1 MFKGRFGDFYLVKV
15 WAFIL
20 IIGSIIFPFLHFELK
35 GDSKFMIGIVEF
47 IFFEIFLGFFISI
60 PSLLISNIIYIISS
74 RYRFSN
80 VKVLIITF
88 LISFVTTLSTY
99 IYLFNLSFSNY
110 KTNNGGLIFCILF
123 SLLLLIGLVI
133 FKNSDNH
140 QLTTDNQNI

>member
-1 MFKGRFGDFYLVKV
+1 MFKGRFGGFYLIKV

-35 GDSKFMIGIVEF
+35 GDSKFIIGIIEF

-80 VKVLIITF
+80 AKVLVITF

-133 FKNSDNH
+133 FKNSDNQ
-140 QLTTDNQNI
+140 QLTTNKQNI

>member
-1 MFKGRFGDFYLVKV
+1 MFKGRFGDFYLAKV

-35 GDSKFMIGIVEF
+35 GDSKFMIGIIEF

-60 PSLLISNIIYIISS
+60 PSLLISNIFYIIMSKQK
-74 RYRFSN
+74 FSDI
-80 VKVLIITF
+80 KVFVITF
-88 LISFVTTLSTY
+88 LISFITTLSTY
-99 IYLFNLSFSNY
+99 IYLFNLNFSNY

-133 FKNSDNH
+133 FKNSDNQ

>member
-1 MFKGRFGDFYLVKV
+1 MFKGRFGDFYLAKV

-99 IYLFNLSFSNY
+99 IYLFN
-110 KTNNGGLIFCILF
+110 
-123 SLLLLIGLVI
+123 
-133 FKNSDNH
+133 
-140 QLTTDNQNI
+140 

>member
-133 FKNSDNH
+133 FKNSDNR
-140 QLTTDNQNI
+140 QLTTDKQNL

>member
-35 GDSKFMIGIVEF
+35 GDSKFIIGIVEF

-60 PSLLISNIIYIISS
+60 PSLLTSNIIYIISS

>member
-1 MFKGRFGDFYLVKV
+1 MFKGRFGDFYLAKV

-35 GDSKFMIGIVEF
+35 GDSKFMIGIIEF
-47 IFFEIFLGFFISI
+47 IFFEIFLGFLISI

-80 VKVLIITF
+80 IKVLIITF

-99 IYLFNLSFSNY
+99 IYIY
-110 KTNNGGLIFCILF
+110 LI
-123 SLLLLIGLVI
+123 
-133 FKNSDNH
+133 
-140 QLTTDNQNI
+140 

>member
-1 MFKGRFGDFYLVKV
+1 MLTGRFGGFYLIKV

-20 IIGSIIFPFLHFELK
+20 ILGSIIFPFLHFELK
-35 GDSKFMIGIVEF
+35 GDSKFIIGIFEF

-60 PSLLISNIIYIISS
+60 PSLLISNIFYIILS
-74 RYRFSN
+74 RYSFSDS
-80 VKVLIITF
+80 KVLVITF

-99 IYLFNLSFSNY
+99 IYLFELSFSNY

-123 SLLLLIGLVI
+123 SLLMLIGLVI
-133 FKNSDNH
+133 FKNSDNQ

>member
-35 GDSKFMIGIVEF
+35 GDSKFIIGIIEF

-80 VKVLIITF
+80 VKVLIITL

-110 KTNNGGLIFCILF
+110 KTNNGGLVFCILF

-133 FKNSDNH
+133 FRNSDKH
-140 QLTTDNQNI
+140 QITTDKQNI